1 MKKYIFIRFLR
12 SLFSIFM
19 VTTIAYLLIFTF
31 VPRDRIFQQDQL
43 WGKLTSKPDTQKAY
57 EFSRYD
63 ELGYLEY
70 QNQQTMCLTVY
81 VSGTSE
87 YFDCMK
93 IDSNIFVKL
102 KSDFEKKEWIFGVY
116 SSTNTAYASREIS
129 IFKRA
134 IDFYSNM
141 IVIDYPSKT
150 KVSNDVKLDRKIY
163 LGKDWS
169 GKPAL
174 LCSGCEHKYLIY
186 LDGNFPFIHQNFV
199 SLYFGMSYPSF
210 GGAEVLNVMTDR
222 QGQAVMRDI
231 NFPTGLTAS
240 SSVNEYTCKYKY
252 TLDRLDQTK
261 FTDSYADCR
270 TLRKDPSM
278 MQTSFTM
285 GLFAL
290 FFSYLISIPFGIYMS
305 SKKGKLIDKVGMAYI
320 VFVIAVPTL
329 AYIYLFRF
337 IGSTMFGLPD
347 SFPKLGA
354 SSIST
359 YILPIISLALPS
371 VAGLLMWV
379 RRYMV
384 DQTTAEYVRFARS
397 KGLSQQEVF
406 YKHILRNAIIPIA
419 HGLPGSIIGAIGGA
433 IITERIYAIPGMGK
447 MLPDAI
453 NAYNN
458 NVVIAL
464 TFIFTALA
472 ILSVLLGDI
481 LITVLDPRISLHE
494 KGDRN

>member
-1 MKKYIFIRFLR
+1 MKKYIFVRFLR
-12 SLFSIFM
+12 SLVSIFM

-31 VPRDRIFQQDQL
+31 VPRDRIFLQDQL
-43 WGKLTSKPDTQKAY
+43 WGKLASKPDTQKTY

-63 ELGYLEY
+63 ELGYLDY
-70 QNQQTMCLTVY
+70 QDQQTICRASFT
-81 VSGTSE
+81 SGTDD
-87 YFDCMK
+87 YFDCM
-93 IDSNIFVKL
+93 NVKSTRFATL
-102 KSDFEKKEWIFGVY
+102 KSQLERKGWVFGIY
-116 SSTNTAYASREIS
+116 ATTNTAYASREIP
-129 IFKRA
+129 ILERA
-134 IDFYSNM
+134 MKFYSKM
-141 IVIDYPSKT
+141 IVIDYPNKI
-150 KVSNDVKLDRKIY
+150 NDAANENLDRKIY
-163 LGKDWS
+163 IGKDWT

-174 LCSGCEHKYLIY
+174 LCSGCENKYLVY
-186 LDGNFPFIHQNFV
+186 FNGSFPFIHQNFIG
-199 SLYFGMSYPSF
+199 LYFGLSYPTFS
-210 GGAEVLNVMTDR
+210 GAEVLNVMTDR
-222 QGQAVMRDI
+222 QGEAVMRDI

-240 SSVNEYTCKYKY
+240 SSINEYSCQYKY
-252 TLDRLDQTK
+252 TLDRLDLTK

-278 MQTSFTM
+278 METSFTM
-285 GLFAL
+285 GIFAL
-290 FFSYLISIPFGIYMS
+290 FFSYLIAIPLGIYMS
-305 SKKGKLIDKVGMAYI
+305 SKKGKLIDKVGMGYI

-354 SSIST
+354 GSLST

-371 VAGLLMWV
+371 LAGLLMWV

-384 DQTTAEYVRFARS
+384 DQTTAEYVKFARS
-397 KGLSQQEVF
+397 KGLSQQEIF

-447 MLPDAI
+447 MLPDSI
-453 NAYNN
+453 NAFNN

-481 LITVLDPRISLHE
+481 LITILDPRISLSE
-494 KGDRN
+494 KGGRN

>member
-1 MKKYIFIRFLR
+1 MKKYVISRFLR

-31 VPRDRIFQQDQL
+31 VPRQRIFMNDQL
-43 WGKLTSKPDTQKAY
+43 WGKLTSRPDTQKAY

-70 QNQQTMCLTVY
+70 EDQQTLCVRDFET
-81 VSGTSE
+81 GTND
-87 YFDCMK
+87 YFECMDINSSK
-93 IDSNIFVKL
+93 FAQL
-102 KSDFEKKEWIFGVY
+102 KSQYESKGWVFGVY
-116 SSTNTAYASREIS
+116 SSTNTAYASREIT
-129 IFKRA
+129 ILQRA
-134 IDFYSNM
+134 IKFYANM
-141 IVIDYPSKT
+141 FVVDGPN
-150 KVSNDVKLDRKIY
+150 KVKDANKPDLERKIY
-163 LGKDWS
+163 VGKDWS

-174 LCSGCEHKYLIY
+174 LCSGCENKYLIY
-186 LDGNFPFIHQNFV
+186 LNSSFPFIHQNWIK
-199 SLYFGMSYPSF
+199 LNFGISYPTFS
-210 GGAEVLNVMTDR
+210 GIEVLTVMSDR
-222 QGQAVMRDI
+222 QGEGVMRDI
-231 NFPTGLTAS
+231 TFPTGITTS
-240 SSVNEYTCKYKY
+240 SSVNEYTCEYKY
-252 TLDRLDQTK
+252 TLDRLDLTK
-261 FTDSYADCR
+261 YTDNYADCR

-278 MQTSFTM
+278 MEISFTM
-285 GLFAL
+285 GIIAL
-290 FFSYLISIPFGIYMS
+290 FFSYLISIPLGIFMA
-305 SKKGKLIDKVGMAYI
+305 SKKNGLIDKIGMGYI

-337 IGSTMFGLPD
+337 VGTTVFRLPD

-354 SSIST
+354 GELSSWV
-359 YILPIISLALPS
+359 LPIISLSLPS

-397 KGLSQQEVF
+397 KGLSQQEIF

-447 MLPDAI
+447 MLPDSI

-464 TFIFTALA
+464 TFIFTALS
-472 ILSVLLGDI
+472 ILSVLLGDV
-481 LITVLDPRISLHE
+481 LITYLDPRIHLDT
-494 KGDRN
+494 KGGRN